1 MGISGQLHDP
11 AALPQG
17 KSPWYPLD
25 RRLGGPLYTKDV
37 KVIYLLE
44 RMDLIL
50 QLSSRDTDA

>member
-1 MGISGQLHDP
+1 MEVSFQLHDP

-17 KSPWYPLD
+17 KGPSYPLD